1 MGGDRVGRQEGYFPY
16 TPAALSRERNGKS
29 RLYIAPAVR
38 DGWSKAVFNVLGGV
52 AGKVWSF
59 CTTGAFRGFYAGGG
73 NNFQMR
79 PPQQTLHGET
89 RLRGLWPE
97 KDDTSLAGGRESTPI
112 PDQLSNEDYIPD
124 YIPRDF
130 ATPPRPAKKVQRVKG
145 EGGLKANWVLVG
157 STPRS
162 QDRSPSR
169 SPTRKTPATR
179 SPERRPHTATG
190 RPVTSKAGRRPI
202 LPASRPSLTSFAGSP
217 ALHLNGPASF
227 ASSRSP
233 GGTPVK
239 GTQSLSR
246 EAKIYAAKVRKR
258 EVEDDAMVKR
268 LNQQMKALIRE
279 GKEALG
285 TKVEVDVDD
294 EMEGLVDEGYAEG
307 DCFETKD
314 SWQME
319 R

>member
-1 MGGDRVGRQEGYFPY
+1 M
-16 TPAALSRERNGKS
+16 
-29 RLYIAPAVR
+29 
-38 DGWSKAVFNVLGGV
+38 
-52 AGKVWSF
+52 
-59 CTTGAFRGFYAGGG
+59 
-73 NNFQMR
+73 
-79 PPQQTLHGET
+79 
-89 RLRGLWPE
+89 
-97 KDDTSLAGGRESTPI
+97 
-112 PDQLSNEDYIPD
+112 
-124 YIPRDF
+124 
-130 ATPPRPAKKVQRVKG
+130 
-145 EGGLKANWVLVG
+145 
-157 STPRS
+157 
-162 QDRSPSR
+162 
-169 SPTRKTPATR
+169 
-179 SPERRPHTATG
+179 
-190 RPVTSKAGRRPI
+190 
-202 LPASRPSLTSFAGSP
+202 
-217 ALHLNGPASF
+217 
-227 ASSRSP
+227 
-233 GGTPVK
+233 K